1 MADVSRRRPKV
12 FHVGG
17 HKAGLCLSGW
27 EGEVVGYADEGAD
40 GAKVSAN
47 LPIKVRFQRDQG
59 GGGSRSTSSLTCG
72 PVSSAPWRTGRHNV
86 CGKCTG
92 V

>member
-1 MADVSRRRPKV
+1 MADVARRRPKV

-59 GGGSRSTSSLTCG
+59 GGKKPLDFVAHLRASELSSLEDG
-72 PVSSAPWRTGRHNV
+72 AP
-86 CGKCTG
+86 
-92 V
+92 